1 MEDEEDL
8 FEQAKETVK
17 KEKERAEQE
26 KQKLKEKL
34 PDSKDLYDETVTTNK
49 FLAKDSKK
57 IEVIE
62 METDSEDDEDVTNAK
77 LFAQLRTRGLVGPN
91 FKITETKVKTVA
103 SKDIEDSKIDLLED
117 EDISKYIG
125 SEETENDDKLFG

>member
-91 FKITETKVKTVA
+91 FKIMETKVKTVA